1 MDANTYHVSGS
12 FSLERNGARR
22 SGLLL
27 LLSLLILLLLLA
39 LLAGGRDRDLL
50 PTPLPTVVRE
60 PATCAELLLH
70 PGVHQVTRYA
80 PQRLILLL
88 LGKPWSAVSSR
99 GCGGGLGLLRDR
111 CLLFTRIVGLSGPT
125 LALSS
130 LALGPRVL
138 LPNRM
143 SRKFFLLQEL
153 FSSKA
158 NLLNG
163 RDQLIVLRRYSP
175 FAGSELLAQPLR
187 KATLQELLPGRTPA
201 ADLLVQRLHPID
213 VLEHAASI
221 LLSEEFLRVGL
232 LLEVDL
238 VPVVHSGDEGGEGVP
253 FSVLQEA
260 VGPSVEPI
268 PGLSFEERSDD
279 PDQVLVVVP
288 GSTIVMKVI
297 IHCFVLSLVGGVGVN
312 RSCECIGLM
321 V

>member
-1 MDANTYHVSGS
+1 MDANTYRVSGS
-12 FSLERNGARR
+12 FSLERNGACRC
-22 SGLLL
+22 GLLL
-27 LLSLLILLLLLA
+27 LLCLLMLLLLLA

-70 PGVHQVTRYA
+70 PGFHQVALYA

-111 CLLFTRIVGLSGPT
+111 CLLFTHIVGLPGPT

-143 SRKFFLLQEL
+143 SPKLFLLQEL

-163 RDQLIVLRRYSP
+163 LDQLIVLRRYSSL
-175 FAGSELLAQPLR
+175 AGSKLLAQPLR
-187 KATLQELLPGRTPA
+187 EATLQELLPGRAVT
-201 ADLLVQRLHPID
+201 ADLLVQGLHPVD
-213 VLEHAASI
+213 VL
-221 LLSEEFLRVGL
+221 
-232 LLEVDL
+232 D
-238 VPVVHSGDEGGEGVP
+238 
-253 FSVLQEA
+253 
-260 VGPSVEPI
+260 
-268 PGLSFEERSDD
+268 
-279 PDQVLVVVP
+279 
-288 GSTIVMKVI
+288 
-297 IHCFVLSLVGGVGVN
+297 
-312 RSCECIGLM
+312 
-321 V
+321 